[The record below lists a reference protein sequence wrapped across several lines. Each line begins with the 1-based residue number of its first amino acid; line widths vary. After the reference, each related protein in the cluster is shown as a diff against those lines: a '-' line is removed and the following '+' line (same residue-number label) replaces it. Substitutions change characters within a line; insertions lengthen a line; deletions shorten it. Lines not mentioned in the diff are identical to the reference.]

1 MTDIITIAGLKRL
14 SLHELRSL
22 ECELARRAAGHAEG
36 SAQRRRVLAD
46 LALVRSEIAIRLAR
60 GLRPGL

>member
-14 SLHELRSL
+14 SLHALRSL
-22 ECELARRAAGHAEG
+22 ECELARCAAGHAEG

-46 LALVRSEIAIRLAR
+46 LALIRREIAVRLRR
-60 GLRPGL
+60 GPRPGL